1 MTNWEQSSKLVL
13 LQLHEK
19 LPKQSASTIQ
29 QSLGIWSKLKRWKNS
44 ISGYLVSQ
52 PQIKKIIILKH
63 HFLLCY
69 EITTSCFLIVVWIVT
84 WDEKWVLGYNQQWP
98 AQWLDQGEAWKHF
111 PKPKLNQ
118 NKGHGHWWP
127 AASLSTNTF
136 WVPGRPLHSEK
147 HAQQMRCTENCSA
160 HSWHWSTERAQFF
173 SMTTPSVGTTNTS
186 KVGRIGQSFA
196 PSTISTWPL
205 TNRLSLLQ
213 TSWQHFER
221 KMLPQ
226 PGEDR
231 KCYPRVHWILK
242 HGFLCCRNKQ
252 TFLIDK

>member
-1 MTNWEQSSKLVL
+1 MQQQIISRTDCDVWQKVDFIWQPAMTSLVVGLRRNSKALAKA
-13 LQLHEK
+13 K
-19 LPKQSASTIQ
+19 LAPKNVTVIVWWSAT
-29 QSLGIWSKLKRWKNS
+29 
-44 ISGYLVSQ
+44 
-52 PQIKKIIILKH
+52 
-63 HFLLCY
+63 
-69 EITTSCFLIVVWIVT
+69 
-84 WDEKWVLGYNQQWP
+84 
-98 AQWLDQGEAWKHF
+98 
-111 PKPKLNQ
+111 
-118 NKGHGHWWP
+118 
-127 AASLSTNTF
+127 SLSHYSFLN
-136 WVPGRPLHSEK
+136 PGENITSEK
-147 HAQQMRCTENCSA
+147 YAQQMRCTENCSA